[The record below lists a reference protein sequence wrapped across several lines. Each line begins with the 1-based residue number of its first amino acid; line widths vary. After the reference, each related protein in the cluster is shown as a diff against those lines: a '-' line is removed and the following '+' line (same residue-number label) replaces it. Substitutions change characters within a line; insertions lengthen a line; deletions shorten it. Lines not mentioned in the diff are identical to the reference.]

1 MHKWVKIQQPDKE
14 TKNKTKQKQ
23 KAMAINQSNFLSS
36 KQVKRFLQF
45 FSYFIPHREKKKEA
59 RGRDNSI
66 PTEAFEH
73 PKKKKLYIFKTTS
86 CSFFITNFTYQK
98 NNEKQKRPFR
108 RVSLN
113 AQGAKSYQLM
123 RKVGL

>member
-1 MHKWVKIQQPDKE
+1 MHTWVKIQQPDKQ
-14 TKNKTKQKQ
+14 TKNKIKQKQ

-36 KQVKRFLQF
+36 KQVKRLLQF

-73 PKKKKLYIFKTTS
+73 PIKKKKKPLYLQ
-86 CSFFITNFTYQK
+86 NH
-98 NNEKQKRPFR
+98 
-108 RVSLN
+108 
-113 AQGAKSYQLM
+113 LM
-123 RKVGL
+123 FLFHNKLYLSKK

>member
-73 PKKKKLYIFKTTS
+73 PISRKKKKKKKKK
-86 CSFFITNFTYQK
+86 K
-98 NNEKQKRPFR
+98 NSISSKQPHVPF
-108 RVSLN
+108 S
-113 AQGAKSYQLM
+113 
-123 RKVGL
+123 